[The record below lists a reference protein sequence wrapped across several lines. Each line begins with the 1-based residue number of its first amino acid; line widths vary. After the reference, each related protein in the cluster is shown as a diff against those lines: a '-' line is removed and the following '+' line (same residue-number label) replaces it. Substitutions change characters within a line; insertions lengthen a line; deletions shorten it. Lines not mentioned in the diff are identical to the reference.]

1 MPCKCVRKNGAL
13 RWLFIDDLNGDEG
26 KAMSTE
32 TRMAIE
38 QSTPMPQRSESGVS
52 MRYETKVF
60 SHWDR
65 QALAEVDAAF
75 TYEIAWIPERQCWRS
90 FLCSIGKL
98 A

>member
-1 MPCKCVRKNGAL
+1 MPCKCLRRARAL
-13 RWLFIDDLNGDEG
+13 REVSIDLNGDEG

-52 MRYETKVF
+52 VRYETKVL

-65 QALAEVDAAF
+65 QALAEVNDAF

-90 FLCSIGKL
+90 FLRFVGKF